1 MGPSR
6 LTDEEIAG
14 LLQEVALGAPIEV
27 VCDSA
32 HVSIRT
38 FYRWKQKFAG
48 LTPSGVRQLKALSA
62 ENRELRRLLAQKSL
76 AHGGPRDLDL
86 LAVAPTALKSPQP
99 DLTSREMHGLGLGRF
114 ATVRLSAPKPE
125 KGAG

>member
-1 MGPSR
+1 MSLSR

-14 LLQEVALGAPIEV
+14 LLQEVAEGAPMEA

-48 LTPSGVRQLKALSA
+48 LTPAGVRQLKALSA
-62 ENRELRRLLAQKSL
+62 ENRELRRLLAQTS
-76 AHGGPRDLDL
+76 AASRAPCSLDL
-86 LAVAPTALKSPQP
+86 VAVAPAAPKPARPGLP
-99 DLTSREMHGLGLGRF
+99 SREAHGLGVGRF
-114 ATVRLSAPKPE
+114 AAVRLPAPN
-125 KGAG
+125 AGKIAR